1 MPHLKRKARAAKEMW
16 RQQLERL
23 KRPRK
28 TSDVEPL
35 TVQTTAE
42 LSGHAK
48 FISAMSLTIKKETQ
62 KLSVELPDSAS
73 NDCADGAEQF
83 FEELEADLNGKNP
96 VGQNFARGSVSYF
109 KLSAVYY

>member
-1 MPHLKRKARAAKEMW
+1 M
-16 RQQLERL
+16 
-23 KRPRK
+23 
-28 TSDVEPL
+28 
-35 TVQTTAE
+35 QTTAE
-42 LSGHAK
+42 LSGHAHAEDYEIE
-48 FISAMSLTIKKETQ
+48 FDSAMSLTMKEENQ